1 LWHSSHFSP
10 PTKPGVYWFKDSKNN
25 ILYVG
30 KAKNLKNRLTSYQL
44 KNNLVGKTKLL
55 IQNTTSVGFTLLKSE
70 LQALILE
77 ARIIKALKPK
87 YNIRLKDDKSPLYIV
102 ITKET
107 FPRVFPVHKNKLR
120 NYKLEISNWYGP
132 FPSGFK
138 TRSVLKVLRRIFPFC
153 NATPAQKKTLKACF
167 YSHINP
173 GKIIQIGAMLSSG
186 AIVGQ
191 IAAPQRFSKCP
202 SHLHLS
208 AAWIGTNISDN
219 DLCWEEFSTNENIIP
234 VDPSTFITP

>member
-1 LWHSSHFSP
+1 MSNAL
-10 PTKPGVYWFKDSKNN
+10 FKTPSTFTAD
-25 ILYVG
+25 
-30 KAKNLKNRLTSYQL
+30 
-44 KNNLVGKTKLL
+44 LL
-55 IQNTTSVGFTLLKSE
+55 HVNKISE
-70 LQALILE
+70 
-77 ARIIKALKPK
+77 
-87 YNIRLKDDKSPLYIV
+87 Y
-102 ITKET
+102 
-107 FPRVFPVHKNKLR
+107 
-120 NYKLEISNWYGP
+120 
-132 FPSGFK
+132 GFK
-138 TRSVLKVLRRIFPFC
+138 TWLIEPGMGFRDSNKWWGKFGKRPSPHEGVDLRKYNDHQGKTR
-153 NATPAQKKTLKACF
+153 TLKPGSLIPVIWSGQVKKVMDDLVAKTVIISHKIPDSFGKNLHTF

-173 GKIIQIGAMLSSG
+173 GKTIQIGAMLSSG